1 MWIAGVRVSVP
12 AARLLTQ
19 ILDDAGYTATGRT
32 IANAIA
38 IQSSEPVLTVEDCE
52 AMLAALG
59 PSCPSGLA
67 RLRRELLEQQR
78 LRWKIQGG

>member
-1 MWIAGVRVSVP
+1 MWIAGVRVGVP

-38 IQSSEPVLTVEDCE
+38 IQSSEPVLTVEDCD
-52 AMLAALG
+52 AMG
-59 PSCPSGLA
+59 A
-67 RLRRELLEQQR
+67 RP
-78 LRWKIQGG
+78 